1 MKKIFFLIILTI
13 PLTLFSQV
21 GYVSVEDEIYNFLD
35 RMNTLRI
42 IENYNSFEIPK
53 TRKEIS
59 DLLIQI
65 IEKQELLDKIDKDK
79 LNDFIT
85 EFELEIFSKLEKTES
100 LIPNWNLSYLY
111 SEKEKFL
118 YKYYDSTQ
126 TSLFVNFIGKL
137 DYLNKSED
145 NKNLSSLIYRF
156 GGEIRGSL
164 FNTLGFSVT
173 STNGSFLGN
182 KELTQSFSS
191 LKYNYKFNQESASQ
205 LGDNYFDETVSYGLA
220 DFDFAKIKIGNDRK
234 FIGYGIE
241 KTMIGDNAPRM
252 EYIELALKYKR
263 INFTFFHSKLLGN
276 KSVILDSIQGGI
288 NLVNDKYLAYHR
300 LGLDLGKYLQLGL
313 GEMIIYSN
321 RNLDFS
327 YLNPFNFYKSSEHAN
342 QDRDNSMIFFDAQN
356 NSFENVK
363 IYATLLLDD
372 IDFGKIGTGWYGNQ
386 TMLNLGVFSTHLYNI
401 LPLDAEIQYIR
412 IDPYVFTHRISDN
425 NFTSSNFNL
434 GSALQPNSSNLL
446 MSLNYRLN
454 YRLNLNFTYEY
465 SVHGANVEYETGK
478 TVNFGGN
485 INLGYRIGDSQN
497 VYFLKGDKEILRSF
511 KFSTQFEP
519 IKNWIFFLN
528 INYFNNSLAKSQRSQ
543 NFFTTLSLYTKI

>member
-1 MKKIFFLIILTI
+1 MKKIIFLLILTI

-21 GYVSVEDEIYNFLD
+21 GYVSVEDEIYNFLE

-65 IEKQELLDKIDKDK
+65 IEKQELLDKIDRDK

-100 LIPNWNLSYLY
+100 LIPNWNLNYLY

-126 TSLFVNFIGKL
+126 TSLFANFIGKL

-191 LKYNYKFNQESASQ
+191 LKYNYKFNQESESE

-276 KSVILDSIQGGI
+276 KSVILDSIKGGI
-288 NLVNDKYLAYHR
+288 NVVNDKYLAYHR

-356 NSFENVK
+356 NSVENLK

-372 IDFGKIGTGWYGNQ
+372 IDFGKIGKGWYGNQ
-386 TMLNLGVFSTHLYNI
+386 TMFNLGVFSTHLYNI

-446 MSLNYRLN
+446 ISLNYRLN